1 MSYLF
6 AKFRVCRHCSAA
18 LMSLFGV
25 KWSNTSA
32 MRVLSNTASAPH
44 FSNSLIATG
53 AVISFANTTSSFA
66 SISSPATTWSKP
78 ACAAR
83 IFWVMVIPIGFSSLK
98 CLFSIFIVTRFSDSK
113 CKPHYNSFVFIH
125 CILFTSRQGYGCP
138 TKQVSKSLSHSPFTW
153 NISVF
158 HPYRQNA
165 TCWKKAF
172 HLIYIF

>member
-1 MSYLF
+1 MWTSPVSYTHLDVY
-6 AKFRVCRHCSAA
+6 KRQ
-18 LMSLFGV
+18 
-25 KWSNTSA
+25 
-32 MRVLSNTASAPH
+32 
-44 FSNSLIATG
+44 
-53 AVISFANTTSSFA
+53 
-66 SISSPATTWSKP
+66 P

-113 CKPHYNSFVFIH
+113 CKPHYNSFVFIQ

-153 NISVF
+153 KVSVF

-165 TCWKKAF
+165 TCWKKRSISF
-172 HLIYIF
+172 TFFDQSVGMSRHLFQIHAQR